1 MVSFWECERIVHNL
15 ISSYFCSNYSLAA
28 VSTLYFVEH
37 NKKQHNLEELERIQ
51 LLSNRHNGISLTE
64 REHDF
69 ILQKYNRTHSL
80 WPTLPNKS
88 SLGGLTRS
96 QSQNGTQPY
105 REEGGLGGS
114 ELDIFYDDMPLP
126 PSSQQSAQNDEITVV
141 MEKPSVGHELLQS
154 SYQEPQRTTT
164 TPVLRTNKT
173 VISKHKHK
181 WPQPQMVLRVM
192 QAATHRHASPSDRN
206 AGGSPE
212 HEENHGTVAAHNTS
226 DTSTEKISEVILV
239 QQDFENNS
247 IDTDSQQTVNRHKST
262 TSTKKR
268 PSSSAATNDGT
279 HSEIQKLH
287 VDNTVASTARSI
299 NDGTLISPTQTN
311 LLRHTNARGG
321 DLIIYKTVPP
331 PTSTTHSTLQTHTPS
346 NKVNTDAPHTNYSV
360 ESQPISNKSRNYV
373 DRNPDNSDNDLQ
385 SLTSNNNE
393 SIFNPGDPVDY
404 DLGLENRQ
412 SFLGRRSA
420 STGAAN
426 QQALSNPN
434 VWVQYT
440 PIYVEPFGEP
450 EQCNSKTKRE
460 DISNCQVSCLAT
472 FLRNLRQ
479 YIAVS
484 EFRDMTSKVLIAP
497 CIQYGLDQCVLAKRI
512 AFGCQIPI

>member
-1 MVSFWECERIVHNL
+1 M
-15 ISSYFCSNYSLAA
+15 
-28 VSTLYFVEH
+28 
-37 NKKQHNLEELERIQ
+37 LERKQ
-51 LLSNRHNGISLTE
+51 LLSNSHNGKSLTD

-69 ILQKYNRTHSL
+69 IQQIYNRTYPL
-80 WPTLPNKS
+80 GPTLPNKS

-105 REEGGLGGS
+105 RGEGGLGGS

-192 QAATHRHASPSDRN
+192 QAATDRNASPSDRN

-212 HEENHGTVAAHNTS
+212 HEENHGTVAAHNKS
-226 DTSTEKISEVILV
+226 DTSTEKISEVILI

-247 IDTDSQQTVNRHKST
+247 IDTDSQQTVNRQKST

-268 PSSSAATNDGT
+268 PSSSAATNEGT

-299 NDGTLISPTQTN
+299 NDGTLISK
-311 LLRHTNARGG
+311 ARGG

-360 ESQPISNKSRNYV
+360 ESQPISNRSRNYV

-426 QQALSNPN
+426 PN

-440 PIYVEPFGEP
+440 PIYVESFGEP

-460 DISNCQVSCLAT
+460 DISNCQVS
-472 FLRNLRQ
+472 
-479 YIAVS
+479 
-484 EFRDMTSKVLIAP
+484 
-497 CIQYGLDQCVLAKRI
+497 
-512 AFGCQIPI
+512 